1 MKHPW
6 KAGKLLSRKDWAAYR
21 RQVLQDCRD
30 CRVPPSEYFTLARF
44 PLLMEPRTWR
54 KLSHMAEKLTRE
66 VLAAERELIRRPD
79 LHADLGIPA
88 NIRAALSEC
97 TRIGSPRGAARVMRF
112 DFHFTPQGWRITEVN
127 ADVVGGFIE
136 GAGMTDLMAAY
147 VPRYATPDN
156 PARTY
161 AEAARK
167 ATGKGAAIIFVRNAL
182 FARYRGIKALAR
194 EMRRQGLRPLM
205 RKPGQLNWSAGFAHT
220 ADSRRRARPA
230 LLIRFFNTDW
240 LPRLRRR
247 SQWTPWFA
255 GGKTPMSNPGTSVL
269 IQSKRLPLIWDKLRS
284 PMTTWRALLPETRC
298 PSELDASALKD
309 WVLKPVLGRVGV
321 GLAMPGITEEAK
333 YKKILRQARRDPTGW
348 AAQRLFESV
357 PVPTPQGPRHICLG
371 IFTIAGRAAGA
382 YARMTAKPLVDG
394 YAEEIALLIR
404 GGGGQK
410 SNPSGSKC

>member
-1 MKHPW
+1 VKQPW

-21 RQVLQDCRD
+21 RQVLLDCRD
-30 CRVPPSEYFTLARF
+30 CGVPPSEYFTLARF

-54 KLSHMAEKLTRE
+54 ELSQMAEKLTRE
-66 VLAAERELIRRPD
+66 ILAGEQELIRRPD
-79 LHADLGIPA
+79 LHAALGIPA
-88 NIRAALSEC
+88 DIRAALSQC
-97 TRIGSPRGAARVMRF
+97 NRKGTPRSTARVMRF

-147 VPRYATPDN
+147 VPHNATPGN
-156 PARTY
+156 PARAY
-161 AEAARK
+161 AQAARK
-167 ATGKGAAIIFVRNAL
+167 AAGKGAAIVFVRNGL

-194 EMRRQGLRPLM
+194 EMRRHGLRPLM
-205 RKPGQLNWSAGFAHT
+205 RKPGQLNWSAGLAHLVP
-220 ADSRRRARPA
+220 SHRVGQPG
-230 LLIRFFNTDW
+230 LLIRFVNTDW
-240 LPRLRRR
+240 LPRLHRR

-284 PMTTWRALLPETRC
+284 PMPTWRALLPETRC
-298 PSELDASALKD
+298 PSELDAATLKG

-321 GLAMPGITEEAK
+321 GLAMPGTTEEAK
-333 YKKILRQARRDPTGW
+333 YKKILRQARRDPNGW
-348 AAQRLFESV
+348 AAQRLFQSM

-371 IFTIAGRAAGA
+371 IFTIAGRATGA

-394 YAEEIALLIR
+394 YAEEVAVLLR
-404 GGGGQK
+404 GRG
-410 SNPSGSKC
+410 